1 MASGGRGYTIKEY
14 VTVTT
19 NQRGFL
25 NSPWDFFCS
34 LKLTMFLLITL
45 AITSIIGTIIPQGTP
60 AREYLQQISPAKFK
74 LYQALGFFD
83 MYHSWWFVLLL
94 CLLTINLIAC
104 SIKRLPHIWK
114 AITQP
119 VTVLDSGL
127 EKSLGNVVSFKA
139 PGEPEK
145 LQKQVAAFLTAEFA
159 EPVATESD
167 GTRHLFAR
175 KAPWCRL
182 SVYFVHLSVIVIFIG
197 ALVGSFFGYKGFVTI
212 MEGDSIAKVAAR
224 SGKEVDL
231 GFSVRCE
238 KFSVS
243 LYDSGAPREFR
254 SILTVLENGKPVPGY
269 EHVPVIVNEPLT
281 YKGITFY
288 QSSYGNAG
296 EYRFLVTDRDGRN
309 AVPVTVPAD
318 GEATLPD
325 GSGVHVLETTPDI
338 APYSP
343 GLSGPAAN
351 LEIHAP
357 GGGSERVVVYANHP
371 ELNIEHAKQHGTGPV
386 IHFKGEEKRMYTG
399 LQVAK
404 DPGVG
409 IVWLGCLL
417 MVVGIFAAFFLSH
430 RRVWVRIQHGT
441 VTMGGNASKNQAAF
455 QHFFDA
461 LADKL
466 ARECSGGKR

>member
-1 MASGGRGYTIKEY
+1 M
-14 VTVTT
+14 TT
-19 NQRGFL
+19 NQSGFL
-25 NSPWDFFCS
+25 STLWDFFCS
-34 LKLTMFLLITL
+34 LKLTMSLLITL

-60 AREYLQQISPAKFK
+60 QQEYLEQISPAKFK

-83 MYHSWWFVLLL
+83 LYHSWWFILLL
-94 CLLTINLIAC
+94 YLLTINLIAC

-114 AITQP
+114 IITQP
-119 VTVLDSGL
+119 VTMLDSGL
-127 EKSLGNVVSFKA
+127 ESSLANLVSFKA
-139 PGEPEK
+139 DGEPEI
-145 LQKQVAAFLTAEFA
+145 LQAEVAAFLKAQFA

-167 GTRHLFAR
+167 GARYLFAQ

-197 ALVGSFFGYKGFVTI
+197 AIVGSLFGYKGFVNI
-212 MEGDSIAKVAAR
+212 MEGESVSRVPTR
-224 SGKEVDL
+224 SHKEIDP

-238 KFSVS
+238 KFSVA
-243 LYDSGAPREFR
+243 LYDSGAPKEFK

-269 EHVPVIVNEPLT
+269 EHVPVIVNDPLT

-296 EYRFLVTDRDGRN
+296 EYRFLVTDLDGRN
-309 AVPVTVPAD
+309 AVPLTVSAE
-318 GEATLPD
+318 GSATLPD
-325 GSGVHVLETTPDI
+325 GGTMHVLESTPDI

-351 LEIHAP
+351 VEIHAP
-357 GGGSERVVVYANHP
+357 GGASERMVVYANHP
-371 ELNIEHAKQHGTGPV
+371 ELNRGHAREHGKGPV

-404 DPGVG
+404 DPGVW

-417 MVVGIFAAFFLSH
+417 MVAGIFAAFSLSH
-430 RRVWVRIQHGT
+430 HRIWVRIQHGT

-455 QHFFDA
+455 QQLFDG
-461 LADKL
+461 LTDKL
-466 ARECSGGKR
+466 KSQVSGEKK